1 MIWKGI
7 GMKKLGPILMA
18 LMLFFPNISY
28 AVTGITIYID
38 GQSQSFAQPP
48 IIKSGTTL
56 VPLRGV
62 FEKLGATVDWNG
74 KTRTVTTVK
83 NSTTIILKI
92 GSTKP
97 TVNGKVTSISIPAQI
112 IKNSTM
118 VPLRFV
124 SEALGANVN
133 WNGTKRTI
141 TINSK
146 IVAYD
151 IVLNFPVD
159 RYPQTAAHIKA
170 AIARG
175 ESSICTIDRGGA
187 DENREESLAG
197 IPTKDG
203 FDRDEWPMALCSEG
217 GKGTDVAYV
226 ESSDNRGSG
235 SWIGNQLQRYPN
247 GTRVLF
253 VLKGNLNTG
262 SQTALPQPLIP
273 VTPTPSTQQPSVV
286 GKYRGLYDPFGID
299 RNCSDFVSQAEAQAF
314 FIAAGGP
321 KNDRH
326 RLDGDG
332 NGLVC
337 ESLK

>member
-1 MIWKGI
+1 MF
-7 GMKKLGPILMA
+7 
-18 LMLFFPNISY
+18 FFPNMPS
-28 AVTGITIYID
+28 AATGITIYID
-38 GQSQSFAQPP
+38 GNSQTFAQPP
-48 IIKSGTTL
+48 IIKNGTTL

-97 TVNGKVTSISIPAQI
+97 TVNGKATTISIPAQI
-112 IKNSTM
+112 IKNRTM

-124 SEALGANVN
+124 SEALGAAVN

-146 IVAYD
+146 VVAYD
-151 IVLNFPVD
+151 LVLNFPVD
-159 RYPQTAAHIKA
+159 RYPQTAAHIKS
-170 AIARG
+170 AITRG

-203 FDRDEWPMALCSEG
+203 YDRDEWPMAMCSEG
-217 GKGTDVAYV
+217 GKGADVAYV

-235 SWIGNQLQRYPN
+235 SWVGNQLERYPN

-253 VLKGNLNTG
+253 VLNGNINGG
-262 SQTALPQPLIP
+262 SQLASPQPLTP
-273 VTPTPSTQQPSVV
+273 STPTPSTQQPSVA
-286 GKYRGLYDPFGID
+286 GKYRGPYDPFGMD
-299 RNCSDFVSQAEAQAF
+299 RNCTDFTSQAEAQAF

-332 NGLVC
+332 NGVVC
-337 ESLK
+337 ESLR

>member
-1 MIWKGI
+1 
-7 GMKKLGPILMA
+7 MKKLVPILMA
-18 LMLFFPNISY
+18 LMLFFPNMPS
-28 AVTGITIYID
+28 AGTGITIYID
-38 GQSQSFAQPP
+38 GQAQSFTQPP

-62 FEKLGATVDWNG
+62 FEKLGATVDWDG
-74 KTRTVTTVK
+74 KTRTVKTVK
-83 NSTTIILKI
+83 NSKTIILKI

-97 TVNGKVTSISIPAQI
+97 TVDGKVTSISIPAQI
-112 IKNSTM
+112 IKNRTM

-124 SEALGANVN
+124 SEALGAEVN
-133 WNGTKRTI
+133 WNGTKRTV
-141 TINSK
+141 TINSNK
-146 IVAYD
+146 VAYD

-170 AIARG
+170 AISRG

-203 FDRDEWPMALCSEG
+203 YDRDEWPMAMCSEG
-217 GKGTDVAYV
+217 GKGADVAYV

-235 SWIGNQLQRYPN
+235 SWIGNQLESYSN

-253 VLKGNLNTG
+253 VLKGNVNAG
-262 SQTALPQPLIP
+262 SQSAPTQPITP
-273 VTPTPSTQQPSVV
+273 VTPTPSIQQPSVP
-286 GKYRGLYDPFGID
+286 GKYIGPYDPFGID
-299 RNCSDFVSQAEAQAF
+299 RNCPDFASQAEAQAF

-332 NGLVC
+332 NGIVC
-337 ESLK
+337 ESFR